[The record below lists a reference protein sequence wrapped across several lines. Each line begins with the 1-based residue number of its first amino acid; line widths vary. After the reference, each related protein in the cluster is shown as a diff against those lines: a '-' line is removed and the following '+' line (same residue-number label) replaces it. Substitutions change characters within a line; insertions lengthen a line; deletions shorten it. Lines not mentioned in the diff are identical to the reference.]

1 MGGFKLPREI
11 DDPAWM
17 EPCSH
22 KKWIFLSLQKCMSF
36 FQVPQRHVSQYQ
48 HWQRDFFPFLSCRR
62 RVQRLVE
69 VTLPL
74 GLRLLFSGE
83 SVFFEH
89 LAWRQP
95 LFNYEVFVVGKE
107 KLKLPLFPLFF
118 FFMSLLLRWWT
129 LPALGGRRR
138 RSKRRRRRRR
148 RGRGWRCW

>member
-1 MGGFKLPREI
+1 MTLLGWSLVLTKSGSFCRFKNACHSFKFPN
-11 DDPAWM
+11 AM
-17 EPCSH
+17 
-22 KKWIFLSLQKCMSF
+22 FLNISIG
-36 FQVPQRHVSQYQ
+36 RGN
-48 HWQRDFFPFLSCRR
+48 FFPFLSCRR

-118 FFMSLLLRWWT
+118 FFMLLLLRWRT

-148 RGRGWRCW
+148 RRGRGWRCW